1 MTSPA
6 RTVTVDDCLSIVE
19 ITEPQISPDGRWI
32 ALVLNGES
40 GARLVRVDLD
50 AFRSGPAVPRYVTSV
65 EDLDAWSPWPVRA
78 GRGLGGGCFSWM
90 PDSSGVVA
98 AARDGVL
105 WLLPL
110 EGVAR
115 RVVTDMSASSPMV
128 DPTGRYIVF
137 VVDQA
142 QIHVVDSTTGVV
154 ERVDDGRW
162 DFVSDPLW
170 WKGRPWWTA
179 WNVPHMPWDAS
190 TLVSAEEQVG
200 PSSCQLQQPRVSP
213 DGTDLGWLDD
223 TSGWLNLQIAEG
235 RRVAEPFEHGQP
247 SWGER
252 QRSWCFDPNGGTA
265 AFTRNESGFG
275 RLCTVDLATG
285 QVVERA
291 KAVHGQLSWS
301 GRWLVALRTGG
312 KTPTRVVLYDTATW
326 ERSDVIV
333 GSAAAWD
340 GHPALVEPSLVE
352 VPASDGTPLHARLY
366 RSTRSNGRLLCWIHG
381 GPTDQWMITFMP
393 RFAYWLD
400 RGYSI
405 LVPDHRGSSGHGRA
419 FAQALQG
426 RWGEVDVDDVA
437 DVLRRVCAIH
447 GYRSNHVAV
456 LGSSAGGMTALALVA
471 RQPEVAAAVVV
482 AYPVSDIAG
491 LDAVTHRFE
500 AHYNRFLMGSPID
513 TEQRSQERSPIH
525 RPAALAAVPILLFHG
540 TEDPVVPIG
549 QSIRLVESIRAHG
562 GLVEDVVFEG
572 EGHGFR
578 RRESKIVEFER
589 TELFLRRHLGVAEPL
604 PGDRDR

>member
-1 MTSPA
+1 MVSPA
-6 RTVTVDDCLSIVE
+6 RTVTVEDCLSVVE
-19 ITEPQISPDGRWI
+19 ITEPQLSPDGRRI
-32 ALVLNGES
+32 AMVLNGES
-40 GARLVRVDLD
+40 GARLVRIDLD
-50 AFRSGPAVPRYVTSV
+50 TFRSGGREPRYVTSV
-65 EDLDAWSPWPVRA
+65 EDIDAWSPWSVRA
-78 GRGLGGGCFSWM
+78 GRGLGGGCFAWL
-90 PDSSGVVA
+90 PDSSGVVVV
-98 AARDGVL
+98 ARDGTL
-105 WLLPL
+105 WSLPL
-110 EGVAR
+110 EGEPR
-115 RVVTDMSASSPMV
+115 PVVTDVSATSPMV
-128 DPTGRYIVF
+128 DPTGRHVVF

-142 QIHVVDSTTGVV
+142 RIHVADLATGAT

-179 WNVPHMPWDAS
+179 WNVPHMPWDVS
-190 TLVSAEEQVG
+190 TLASADEQMG
-200 PSSCQLQQPRVSP
+200 PPSCQLQQARVSP
-213 DGTDLGWLDD
+213 DGTGLGWLDD
-223 TSGWLNLQIAEG
+223 ASGWLNLQIAQG

-252 QRSWCFDPNGGTA
+252 QRSWCFDPSGGVA
-265 AFTRNESGFG
+265 AFTRNEQGFG
-275 RLCTVDLATG
+275 RLCTVDLGTG
-285 QVVERA
+285 RIVERA

-326 ERSDVIV
+326 ERFDVIV
-333 GSAAAWD
+333 GAAAAWD
-340 GHPALVEPSLVE
+340 GHPSLVEPSLVA
-352 VPASDGTPLHARLY
+352 VPASDGTLLHARLY
-366 RSTRSNGRLLCWIHG
+366 RSARPNGRLLCWIHG

-405 LVPDHRGSSGHGRA
+405 LVPDHRGSSGHGRT
-419 FAQALQG
+419 FARALQG
-426 RWGEVDVDDVA
+426 RWGDVDVGDVDDV
-437 DVLRRVCAIH
+437 LRQVCAAH
-447 GYRSNHVAV
+447 GYRSDHVAV
-456 LGSSAGGMTALALVA
+456 LGSSAGGMTALALAA
-471 RQPEVAAAVVV
+471 RNPEVLAAVVV

-500 AHYNRFLMGSPID
+500 AHYNRFLMGSPIE
-513 TEQRSQERSPIH
+513 TGRSSEERSPIH
-525 RPAALAAVPILLFHG
+525 RPAALAATPILLFHG
-540 TEDPVVPIG
+540 TDDPVVPIG

-562 GLVEDVVFEG
+562 GLVEDLVFDG

-589 TELFLRRHLGVAEPL
+589 TEQFLRRHLGVAEPL

>member
-1 MTSPA
+1 MVSPA
-6 RTVTVDDCLSIVE
+6 RTVTVEDCLSIVE
-19 ITEPQISPDGRWI
+19 ITEPQISPDGRWV
-32 ALVLNGES
+32 AMVLNGES
-40 GARLVRVDLD
+40 GARLVRIDLD
-50 AFRSGPAVPRYVTSV
+50 AFWSGGSEPRYVTSV
-65 EDLDAWSPWPVRA
+65 EDIDAWSPWSVRA
-78 GRGLGGGCFSWM
+78 GRGLGGGCFAWL
-90 PDSSGVVA
+90 PDSSGVVVV
-98 AARDGVL
+98 ARDGAL
-105 WLLPL
+105 WSLPL
-110 EGVAR
+110 EGEPR
-115 RVVTDMSASSPMV
+115 LVVSNMSASSPMV
-128 DPTGRYIVF
+128 DPTGRRVVF

-142 QIHVVDSTTGVV
+142 RIHVVDLATGII

-170 WKGRPWWTA
+170 WRGHPWWTA
-179 WNVPHMPWDAS
+179 WNVPHMPWDVS
-190 TLVSAEEQVG
+190 TLASADGHLG
-200 PSSCQLQQPRVSP
+200 PPSCQLQQPRVSP

-223 TSGWLNLQIAEG
+223 ASGWLNLQIADG

-265 AFTRNESGFG
+265 AFARNEQGFG
-275 RLCTVDLATG
+275 RLCTVDLGTG
-285 QVVERA
+285 RVVERA

-312 KTPTRVVLYDTATW
+312 RTPTRVVLYDTATW
-326 ERSDVIV
+326 ERSDVII
-333 GSAAAWD
+333 GSAATWE
-340 GHPALVEPSLVE
+340 GHPALVEPSLTQ
-352 VPASDGTPLHARLY
+352 VPAADGTALEARLY
-366 RSTRSNGRLLCWIHG
+366 RSARPNGRLLCWIHG

-393 RFAYWLD
+393 RFAFWLD

-419 FAQALQG
+419 FAQALRG
-426 RWGEVDVDDVA
+426 RWGEVDVDDVG
-437 DVLRRVCAIH
+437 DVLRQVCETH
-447 GYRSNHVAV
+447 GYRSDHVAV
-456 LGSSAGGMTALALVA
+456 LGSSAGGMTALVLAA
-471 RQPEVAAAVVV
+471 RDPAVLAAVVV

-513 TEQRSQERSPIH
+513 TERSSRERSPIH
-525 RPAALAAVPILLFHG
+525 RPAALAATPILLFHG
-540 TEDPVVPIG
+540 TEDPVVPID
-549 QSIRLVESIRAHG
+549 QSIRLAESIRAYG
-562 GLVEDVVFEG
+562 GVVEDVVFAG

-589 TELFLRRHLGVAEPL
+589 TEQFLRRHLGVAEPL